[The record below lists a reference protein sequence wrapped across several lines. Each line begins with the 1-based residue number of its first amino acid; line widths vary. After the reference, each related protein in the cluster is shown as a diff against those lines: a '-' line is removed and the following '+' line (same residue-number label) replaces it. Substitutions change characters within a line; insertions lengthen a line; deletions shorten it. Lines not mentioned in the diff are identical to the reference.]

1 MDTTTQVLDLS
12 YNKFGKIGESVFR
25 ERNLFNLQ
33 KIFLHHCGISMVVG
47 RCFEGITNL
56 VEVDLSRN
64 LLNNVPKEALRDCGY
79 LMVLNL
85 RGNPIRQVPGDA
97 FLKLQELQTLDLAE
111 CQITSIQPEALNPL
125 HNLVWLKLESNLLVH
140 LDPLSG
146 FPNSELF
153 AICIFLKMK
162 LLETICNLALRK
174 VELIR
179 IQAFAGSLFKTTNGT
194 VTVISLLSKV
204 NNKHKRRIS
213 LLSSM

>member
-12 YNKFGKIGESVFR
+12 YNNFGKIGENVFR

-64 LLNNVPKEALRDCGY
+64 LLNNVPKEALRDCSY

-146 FPNSELF
+146 FPNSKI
-153 AICIFLKMK
+153 AICIILK
-162 LLETICNLALRK
+162 
-174 VELIR
+174 
-179 IQAFAGSLFKTTNGT
+179 
-194 VTVISLLSKV
+194 
-204 NNKHKRRIS
+204 
-213 LLSSM
+213 